1 MCLSTFF
8 TQTQN
13 MEGISVFICNIKIS
27 SCNIKTWHLIAFY
40 TSAFTQIKHSVRCD
54 KKKLDCLCQ
63 TSIWIGLK
71 GATKNWLSQKKFG
84 HFFKLESQ
92 SWPQSKKKG
101 LLILDRGLLNW
112 PLKNNLFDKTKK
124 ISWTETYLTL
134 SPQI

>member
-1 MCLSTFF
+1 
-8 TQTQN
+8 
-13 MEGISVFICNIKIS
+13 MERISVFICNIKIS
-27 SCNIKTWHLIAFY
+27 SCNIKTWQLIALY

-54 KKKLDCLCQ
+54 KKNWTAWVRLACELVLKELQIIDCL
-63 TSIWIGLK
+63 K
-71 GATKNWLSQKKFG
+71 KKFG

-101 LLILDRGLLNW
+101 LLILDRGLLYW